1 MNISKHKL
9 TDKDIALF
17 NSMEGRYRSVN
28 EENFFKNMKYKE
40 EYEPTALNDLI
51 VSEYENVDEIYIV
64 RMYNEEYLVGHGIN
78 TNGAYEEHVM
88 CLSDALALNLKA
100 LGYVKREITLWEW
113 LQESDYMGVNYERNY
128 DILEYGKRR

>member
-9 TDKDIALF
+9 TDKDLVLF
-17 NSMEGRYRSVN
+17 NSMEGRYQSVN

-51 VSEYENVDEIYIV
+51 VSEYENMDEIYIV

-78 TNGAYEEHVM
+78 TNGINEEHVM
-88 CLSDALALNLKA
+88 CLSDALALELKTI
-100 LGYVKREITLWEW
+100 GFVKRNLTLWQW
-113 LQESDYMGVNYERNY
+113 LRECDYLVVNYERNY
-128 DILEYGKRR
+128 DILENGKRR